1 MKRALSALLALLLL
15 PALACADTLGAWLPY
30 WDASAAINEAQTLP
44 LDRAMAFAAL
54 FDADGRPILPPEAE
68 ELLWDMQ
75 VAFAGTDAQVYL
87 SVVNDQQTRS
97 GTVGKSNALLH
108 RLLGSDKAMEQHIDD
123 LIMLVDSARV
133 DALEID
139 YENLGDDEPLWQR
152 FTLFI
157 ERLYAQL
164 QRDGIALRVV
174 LPWDAPRYAA
184 LPQGPEYTV
193 MCYNLYGAH
202 SGPGPKADIAFLAEI
217 AALYADAPRPLRI
230 AFATGGYDWSANGVE
245 SITQQEAERRLALLA
260 MAPTRDAAS
269 GALTA
274 SYTLDG
280 VSHTLWYA
288 DGETLRLWQECM
300 AAFDGFDLFRLGG
313 NDLNTLTPEVI
324 TP

>member
-1 MKRALSALLALLLL
+1 MKRALSVLLALLLL
-15 PALACADTLGAWLPY
+15 PSCACAHRLGAWLPY
-30 WDASAAINEAQTLP
+30 WDASAALEEAQTLP
-44 LDRAMAFAAL
+44 LHRAIAFAAL
-54 FDADGRPILPPEAE
+54 FDIDGRPILPPEAE
-68 ELLWDMQ
+68 ALLWDMQ
-75 VAFAGTDAQVYL
+75 VAFAGTDTQVYL

-97 GTVGKSNALLH
+97 GTVDKSNALLH
-108 RLLGSDKAMEQHIDD
+108 RLLGSDKAMAQHIDD
-123 LIMLVDSARV
+123 LIMLVDAARV

-139 YENLGDDEPLWQR
+139 YEHLGSDEALWQR

-164 QRDGIALRVV
+164 RRDGIALRVV

-193 MCYNLYGAH
+193 MCYNLYGTH
-202 SGPGPKADIAFLAEI
+202 SGPGPKADLAFLAEI
-217 AALYADAPRPLRI
+217 AALYADAPRPLRM
-230 AFATGGYDWSANGVE
+230 AFATGGYDWSSGGVE
-245 SITQQEAERRLALLA
+245 SLTQQEAQRRLTLA
-260 MAPTRDAAS
+260 KVTPMRDAAS

-313 NDLNTLTPEVI
+313 NDLNTLTPR
-324 TP
+324 